1 MKKFLFLI
9 LALVLLFS
17 SCSISDIE
25 NFDDSGTA
33 IAPPDTSVFG
43 VAFARNE
50 SADPYTTPNKL
61 NAELMGLIAEPL
73 FSVSSNFEA
82 IPVLCTDYT
91 YENRTYVLNIKSG
104 VFFSDGSPLTPDDV
118 AYSLRAAMESGSFYS
133 TTLSIIESISS
144 SDRDGT
150 VTIRLKYDNAR
161 FPRLLDVPI
170 IKRDT
175 RGNMLPIGTGIYA
188 PNDDLSSLTSRVGHH
203 SGKIARYRAISLVDV
218 ASTDELLFEFDNHT
232 VSVLTSDPTSPS
244 PLTPLSASQ
253 ITNIST
259 ARMHYIGFNMRRNIF
274 SDAATRVA
282 IARIIDRESAANGDF
297 ALMGCASALPVHP
310 SSTAYSAEIA
320 QNFAYDVNLPVSLSK
335 PIEILVNSESSAK
348 LAVCKRI
355 SDTLSRRGVTCTVR
369 ALPFNEYAAALASG
383 NFDLYYGEVSLGA
396 DFDLTRLLSG
406 PLNYGA
412 WYNPALLSLH
422 SAYLAGDEAREDFF
436 YAFCQNPPFVP
447 ILFKNTAM
455 YSQNGFFESASPT
468 MQNTYYDFTNW
479 QVGEM
484 Q

>member
-1 MKKFLFLI
+1 MKKVLPLL

-25 NFDDSGTA
+25 NLDGTEELP
-33 IAPPDTSVFG
+33 APPDTSVFG

-50 SADPYTTPNKL
+50 SADPYTTDNKL

-73 FSVSSNFEA
+73 FSVSSDFEA

-91 YENRTYVLNIKSG
+91 YEGRTYILNIKNG

-118 AYSLRAAMESGSFYS
+118 VYSLRAAMESGSFYS
-133 TTLSIIESISS
+133 SALSVIESISS
-144 SDRDGT
+144 SGRDGT

-161 FPRLLDVPI
+161 FPRLLDIPI

-175 RGNMLPIGTGIYA
+175 RDKMLPVGTGLYA
-188 PNDDLSSLTSRVGHH
+188 PTDDLSALSLRAGHH
-203 SGKIARYRAISLVDV
+203 SGKSARYQTISLVDV

-232 VSVLTSDPTSPS
+232 VSVLTSDPTAPS

-259 ARMHYIGFNMRRNIF
+259 TRMHYLAFNMRREMF

-282 IARIIDRESAANGDF
+282 LARVIDRESASSGDF

-310 SSTAYSAEIA
+310 SSSAYSDEIA
-320 QNFAYDVNLPVSLSK
+320 ETLSYDINLPVSLSN

-355 SDTLSRRGVTCTVR
+355 SETLRRRGVTCTVR
-369 ALPFNEYAAALASG
+369 ALPFNEYASALARG
-383 NFDLYYGEVSLGA
+383 DFDLYYGEVALGA

-412 WYNPALLSLH
+412 WYESSLLSLH
-422 SAYLAGDEAREDFF
+422 SAYLAGDEARDDFF
-436 YAFCQNPPFVP
+436 RAFCENPPFVP
-447 ILFKNTAM
+447 IMFKNTAM
-455 YSQNGFFESASPT
+455 YSQNGFFKSTSPT
-468 MQNTYYDFTNW
+468 MQNTYSSFGSWT
-479 QVGEM
+479 VEEM
-484 Q
+484 P

>member
-1 MKKFLFLI
+1 MKKSLSLFLI
-9 LALVLLFS
+9 FILLFC

-25 NFDDSGTA
+25 ELGSLEGATVK
-33 IAPPDTSVFG
+33 PDTSIFG

-50 SADPYTTPNKL
+50 SADPYTTQNKL
-61 NAELMGLIAEPL
+61 NAELMGLITEPL

-91 YENRTYVLNIKSG
+91 YENRTYVLNIKNG
-104 VFFSDGSPLTPDDV
+104 VFFSDGTPLSPEDV
-118 AYSLRAAMESGSFYS
+118 TYSLRAAMEGGSFYS
-133 TTLSIIESISS
+133 TNLSIIESISS
-144 SDRDGT
+144 SDRDST

-161 FPRLLDVPI
+161 FPRLLDIPI
-170 IKRDT
+170 IKKGT
-175 RGNMLPIGTGIYA
+175 RGDMLPIGTGLYA
-188 PNDDLSSLTSRVGHH
+188 PNDNLTSLTSRAGHH
-203 SGKIARYRAISLVDV
+203 SGKMARYRAITLVDV
-218 ASTDELLFEFDNHT
+218 ASTDELLFEFDNHA
-232 VSVLTSDPTSPS
+232 VSILTSDPTSPA
-244 PLTPLSASQ
+244 PLAPLSASQ
-253 ITNIST
+253 ITSIPT
-259 ARMHYIGFNMRRNIF
+259 TRMHYIGFNMRRSIF

-282 IARIIDRESAANGDF
+282 LARVIDRESAASGDF
-297 ALMGCASALPVHP
+297 ALMGCASALPIHP
-310 SSTAYSAEIA
+310 SSNAYSTEIA
-320 QNFAYDVNLPVSLSK
+320 ENFAYDVNLSVPISK

-412 WYNPALLSLH
+412 WYDASLLSLH

-447 ILFKNTAM
+447 IMFKNTAM

-468 MQNTYYDFTNW
+468 MQNTYNDFTNW
-479 QVGEM
+479 QVREM